1 MTAEGRH
8 DGWQEEYFATKR
20 CVDAMDLT
28 YYGGRRDAVAPHK
41 KHGARARRTTS
52 TVRAFWVVLEGDA
65 RGRPLKV
72 SLPDGKEAIALFS
85 GEEEARMFCHFR
97 QEEEEGASA
106 NIRQTTAGEVLS
118 LLYCPW
124 CAAKH
129 VALDSFSEILGEWLL
144 GLLTLDREDFA
155 RRFADGG
162 SDPVALRAPWEDPS
176 AVPLRASPSTN

>member
-1 MTAEGRH
+1 
-8 DGWQEEYFATKR
+8 
-20 CVDAMDLT
+20 MDLT

-65 RGRPLKV
+65 RGNPLKV

-97 QEEEEGASA
+97 QEEGASA

-118 LLYCPW
+118 LMYCPW
-124 CAAKH
+124 CAAKQ
-129 VALDSFSEILGEWLL
+129 VALDPFTEILGERLL

-155 RRFADGG
+155 RRFAHVG
-162 SDPVALRAPWEDPS
+162 SDPVVLRAPWEDRS
-176 AVPLRASPSTN
+176 AVPLRAIPSTN

>member
-8 DGWQEEYFATKR
+8 DGWQEEYPATKR

-52 TVRAFWVVLEGDA
+52 TVLAFWVVLEGDA

-85 GEEEARMFCHFR
+85 DEEEARMFCHFR
-97 QEEEEGASA
+97 QERGASA
-106 NIRQTTAGEVLS
+106 NIRQTTAGEVIS
-118 LLYCPW
+118 LLYIPW

-129 VALDSFSEILGEWLL
+129 VALDPFPEVLGKRLL

-155 RRFADGG
+155 RRFAGVD
-162 SDPVALRAPWEDPS
+162 SEPVAPRAPWEGPS
-176 AVPLRASPSTN
+176 SLPLTASPSKN